1 MNDIETAII
10 QDYKTGGGFMDWV
23 KKHKKKLGLTAATI
37 ASLAAL
43 AGSLVASHRVGEA
56 QRGYRAGR
64 PFNPLQVAQS
74 EADVERF
81 KDYLDEDEIRRITFG
96 DDDEQPMQRIGSRSS
111 PSGLNEQKQSRLPS
125 TNLLFEPKPGY
136 RGRDESKGRGLA
148 DSGFIKF
155 LKKHKHKLGISAGLL
170 GALGIGALGAYN
182 YRKNDPSRQR
192 EEAKEAYEDTPRE
205 IERRV
210 GSYFDPID
218 EDDSYSG
225 LGSLSPKGLKLASSL
240 RELGAKKCKCGTC
253 ASKIMEHFGA
263 EHLAQMMLQNPKIGN
278 GIISDL
284 HSGIS
289 KGFNLVGKTGLT
301 VLVEI
306 AVALLGPLSRPFV
319 NKLIF
324 KYGMKGLSFIKKNAH
339 KGLTWIKNNV
349 MDELKGEEI
358 KKPKKTI
365 KGKGACCDMCKPFY
379 EDEFKKGTIKAKDIE
394 KIGGS
399 FLDDLGSSIV
409 YLGKKVLAPVARI
422 IPGSLG
428 EALAYA
434 PEHLGEIANITS
446 PGFKAEDPF
455 AEEEQKPAYSGAYV
469 APSSQPKPFK
479 DKRPAK
485 KDITAKPFTGSGLFE
500 KLLALVP
507 HRLASSMLHEKMR
520 EGMTRKTDKS
530 DKKGGKI
537 TSKKVYKLVPW
548 ELLKSLFEEVLNIP
562 SVSILPKRMRDRQKR
577 DGSYG
582 DDESSGE
589 GMCGGLPNPFTDPK
603 NILHDVPRP
612 KPRRPKPVEDNEM
625 GYIQPYPFNPL
636 DGGRKIMMPDHPM
649 YNNLFNPNQPTQNPN
664 FNTSYQSPVKNINE
678 EASEF
683 KLPKAGF
690 GRKKKKITK
699 KTLKNILKF

>member
-10 QDYKTGGGFMDWV
+10 QDFKTGGGFMDWV

-43 AGSLVASHRVGEA
+43 AGGIVASQKAGET
-56 QRGYRAGR
+56 YRNSR
-64 PFNPLQVAQS
+64 TPFNPLQVAES

-81 KDYLDEDEIRRITFG
+81 LDENPPPLIPATPRRLHTPALG
-96 DDDEQPMQRIGSRSS
+96 GS
-111 PSGLNEQKQSRLPS
+111 
-125 TNLLFEPKPGY
+125 
-136 RGRDESKGRGLA
+136 LA
-148 DSGFIKF
+148 DSGFVKF
-155 LKKHKHKLGISAGLL
+155 IKKHKHKLGISAGLL

-182 YRKNDPSRQR
+182 YKKNTPER
-192 EEAKEAYEDTPRE
+192 ELQFEDTPRE

-210 GSYFDPID
+210 SSYY
-218 EDDSYSG
+218 DDYKLPESELYSG
-225 LGSLSPKGLKLASSL
+225 G
-240 RELGAKKCKCGTC
+240 RKCKCGSC
-253 ASKIMEHFGA
+253 ASKIMEHFGP

-278 GIISDL
+278 GIIADL
-284 HSGIS
+284 HSGIT
-289 KGFNLVGKTGLT
+289 KGFNLVGKTGLS
-301 VLVEI
+301 VLVEL
-306 AVALLGPLSRPFV
+306 AVALLGPLSRPFIE
-319 NKLIF
+319 KLIF

-358 KKPKKTI
+358 QKPKKTI

-379 EDEFKKGTIKAKDIE
+379 EDEFKKGSIKAKDIE

-409 YLGKKVLAPVARI
+409 LFGKKVLAPVARI
-422 IPGSLG
+422 MPGSIG

-434 PEHLGEIANITS
+434 PEHLGEIASITS

-479 DKRPAK
+479 DKRAPK

-520 EGMTRKTDKS
+520 EGMTRKS

-537 TSKKVYKLVPW
+537 TSKKVYKLIPW
-548 ELLKSLFEEVLNIP
+548 DLLQALFSEVLDIP
-562 SVSILPKRMRDRQKR
+562 SVSILPKRMRDQQNR
-577 DGSYG
+577 DGSY
-582 DDESSGE
+582 GE

-649 YNNLFNPNQPTQNPN
+649 YNNLFNPRQPTQNPN

-683 KLPKAGF
+683 ELPKAGF

-699 KTLKNILKF
+699 KAIKNILKF